1 MKEFNKKID
10 VVYLGYYT
18 ANKKAMT
25 IMFNADGNIE
35 TSDQVTIHGD
45 VSISDN
51 CKVNTLEEIY

>member
-25 IMFNADGNIE
+25 IMFNADG
-35 TSDQVTIHGD
+35 TIM
-45 VSISDN
+45 N
-51 CKVNTLEEIY
+51 VNDIKKNK